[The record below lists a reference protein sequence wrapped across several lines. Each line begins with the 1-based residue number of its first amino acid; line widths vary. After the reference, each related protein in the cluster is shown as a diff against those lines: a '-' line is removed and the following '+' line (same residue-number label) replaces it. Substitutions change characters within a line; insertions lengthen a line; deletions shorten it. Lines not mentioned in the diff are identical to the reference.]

1 MQLWTDMHI
10 KTLLPSILIMAAV
23 ALILGKC
30 LAKRSER
37 VRMLPF
43 QFFAVLLFVLEIIKQ
58 LKSFSQGYDL
68 YHIPLHFCSLFV
80 FMLPLMSFYHGKY
93 KNGVRAITVGLCAA
107 VFILMCAYPELIYG
121 GTDVE
126 RYFQNFFSF
135 HTVTFHNV
143 IILEFFLIITL
154 RLYEPQGCKKDTR
167 PLLLFM
173 LCYCAI
179 AAVSAQLLKTNFN
192 NFYQCNVP
200 PLESVRQSLIGPLGA
215 TLTQVLYI
223 LVVTAVD
230 LLFVFGAYWLYRL
243 LYRLTTPIFSCK
255 SAPDHNV

>member
-1 MQLWTDMHI
+1 MELWTDMHI
-10 KTLLPSILIMAAV
+10 KTLLPSMLIMAVV

-43 QFFAVLLFVLEIIKQ
+43 QVFAVLLFVLEIIKQ

-93 KNGVRAITVGLCAA
+93 KNGVRAITVGLCAS
-107 VFILMCAYPELIYG
+107 VFFLMSVYPALIY
-121 GTDVE
+121 TANDVE
-126 RYFQNFFSF
+126 QYFQSFFAF

-143 IILEFFLIITL
+143 VILEFFLIITL
-154 RLYEPQGCKKDTR
+154 RLFEPQGGKKDTR

-179 AAVSAQLLKTNFN
+179 ASVSAQLLQTNFN

-200 PLESVRQSLIGPLGA
+200 PLETLRQSLIGPLGA
-215 TLTQVLYI
+215 TMTQVLYV
-223 LVVTAVD
+223 LTVTAVD

-243 LYRLTTPIFSCK
+243 LYRLTSPLFSCK
-255 SAPDHNV
+255 STSDHNV

>member
-37 VRMLPF
+37 IRMLPF
-43 QFFAVLLFVLEIIKQ
+43 QLFAVLLFVLEIFKQ
-58 LKSFSQGYDL
+58 VISVSKGYDL
-68 YHIPLHFCSLFV
+68 YHIPRHFCSLFI

-93 KNGVRAITVGLCAA
+93 KNGIRAITTGLCAA
-107 VFILMCAYPELIYG
+107 VFILMCAYPELIYS

-126 RYFQNFFSF
+126 QYFQNFFSF

-143 IILEFFLIITL
+143 VILEFFLIISL
-154 RLYEPQGCKKDTR
+154 RLFEPRGGKKDTK
-167 PLLLFM
+167 PILLFM
-173 LCYCAI
+173 LGYCLI
-179 AAVSAQLLKTNFN
+179 ASVAAQLLQTNFN

-200 PLESVRQSLIGPLGA
+200 PLEEVRQSLSVSLGA
-215 TLTQVLYI
+215 TPTQILYVLI
-223 LVVTAVD
+223 VTALD
-230 LLFVFGAYWLYRL
+230 LGFVFGAYWLYRL
-243 LYRLTTPIFSCK
+243 LYRLTRPLFSCK
-255 SAPDHNV
+255 KSIEA

>member
-37 VRMLPF
+37 IRMLPF
-43 QFFAVLLFVLEIIKQ
+43 QFLAVFLFFLEVFKQ

-143 IILEFFLIITL
+143 IILEFFLIIAL
-154 RLYEPQGCKKDTR
+154 RLFEPQGCKK
-167 PLLLFM
+167 
-173 LCYCAI
+173 AI

-215 TLTQVLYI
+215 TLTQVLYV

-255 SAPDHNV
+255 SVPDHNL

>member
-37 VRMLPF
+37 IRMLPF
-43 QFFAVLLFVLEIIKQ
+43 QFLAVFLFALEIFKQ

-121 GTDVE
+121 ETDVE
-126 RYFQNFFSF
+126 QYFQNFFSF

-215 TLTQVLYI
+215 TLTQVLYV

-255 SAPDHNV
+255 SVPDHNV